1 MADKIELAKKWLE
14 ISDEDLKIAE
24 LAFLNGIYSQSM
36 FHLQQSIEK
45 SLKGL
50 IVLLLNTDPPYTHD
64 LVRLLR
70 ELKLNISYKES
81 LEKDFTELNP
91 FYTASRYP
99 SYKINL
105 SKNLSKEKVLKYS
118 ALAKEIKSWLE
129 EKTKS

>member
-14 ISDEDLKIAE
+14 ISGEDLKIAE

-70 ELKLNISYKES
+70 ELKQNISYEDS

-105 SKNLSKEKVLKYS
+105 SKSLSKEKVLKYS
-118 ALAKEIKSWLE
+118 TLAKEIQLWLE